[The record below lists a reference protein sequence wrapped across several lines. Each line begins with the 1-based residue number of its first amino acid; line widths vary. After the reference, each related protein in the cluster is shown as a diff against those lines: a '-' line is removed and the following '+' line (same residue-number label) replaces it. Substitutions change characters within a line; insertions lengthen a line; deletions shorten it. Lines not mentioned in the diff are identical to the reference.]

1 MPVYLEEA
9 VAQRKKKDSLKQE
22 IEPVDLRK
30 SRYAQQVKDW
40 TSGRPLE
47 ESGLVQL
54 SGERLA
60 DVVKM
65 AEPARAYGEI
75 FSERSKEKDVFGR
88 EGKGWGF
95 PILNKVRGK
104 VQAHR
109 YEKALRKGDI
119 KVWATPEESQQ
130 EHIRM
135 KYGEYPTYEQSL
147 HKTGGEYAKKGWT
160 RSKSDADLFMAVG
173 RSLDDVLTTF
183 IHEGA
188 HMEPLIGKQVG
199 HGRAI
204 KTKKELGGWKRA
216 GELTREGKA
225 FFIGHKDGEE
235 MYERLYSSQGTFD
248 KAIEHRA
255 HTALKDGRDIAKTE
269 ALRDHLALLKFQS
282 ITGEE
287 VSSMGEA
294 EKYKKEF
301 YAEGKSRFKDL
312 GHESSDEEWDAH
324 REWQDKYSKL
334 FYFDRVSKK
343 PRRRHN

>member
-1 MPVYLEEA
+1 MPVYLGEA
-9 VAQRKKKDSLKQE
+9 VAQKKKKDSLRQE
-22 IEPVDLRK
+22 IEPIDIRK
-30 SRYAQQVKDW
+30 SYYAKQVKDW
-40 TSGRPLE
+40 TAGRPLE

-60 DVVKM
+60 DIVKM

-130 EHIRM
+130 EHTRI
-135 KYGEYPTYEQSL
+135 KYGEINPDDYFSGTV
-147 HKTGGEYAKKGWT
+147 GGSYARKGWT

-173 RSLDDVLTTF
+173 RSLEDVLETF

-188 HMEPLIGKQVG
+188 HMEPLIGKQIL
-199 HGRAI
+199 HGGAV
-204 KTKKELGGWKRA
+204 KTKKELGGWKNVNK
-216 GELTREGKA
+216 LQREGKA
-225 FFIGHKDGEE
+225 VFIGHEDGDEK
-235 MYERLYSSQGTFD
+235 YIRHYSSQGEFD
-248 KAIEHRA
+248 EAIGHRA
-255 HTALKDGRDIAKTE
+255 RSALKDGRDIVKTE
-269 ALRDHLALLKFQS
+269 ALRDHLALLKFQA

-287 VSSMGEA
+287 ASSMEET

-301 YAEGKSRFKDL
+301 GAEGKSRFKDL
-312 GHESSDEEWDAH
+312 DEESSYKEWDEY
-324 REWQDKYSKL
+324 RDWKNKFSKL
-334 FYFDRVSKK
+334 WDFERVSDRPHKK
-343 PRRRHN
+343 HN

>member
-1 MPVYLEEA
+1 MPVYLAEA
-9 VAQRKKKDSLKQE
+9 VAQREKKDSLKQE

-30 SRYAQQVKDW
+30 SHYAEQIKDW
-40 TSGRPLE
+40 TAGRPLE

-65 AEPARAYGEI
+65 AEPAEAYAEI
-75 FSERSKEKDVFGR
+75 FSERSKDKDILGR

-119 KVWATPEESQQ
+119 KVWATPEESQ
-130 EHIRM
+130 EKHKLE
-135 KYGEYPTYEQSL
+135 KYGEKDEWWRRSGSV
-147 HKTGGEYAKKGWT
+147 GGEYAKKGWT

-173 RSLDDVLTTF
+173 RSLDDVLETF

-188 HMEPLIGKQVG
+188 HMEPLIGRQIG
-199 HGRAI
+199 HGKKI
-204 KTKKELGGWKRA
+204 KTKKELGGWKNVHK
-216 GELTREGKA
+216 LQREGKA
-225 FFIGHKDGEE
+225 TFFGHEDGDEK
-235 MYERLYSSQGTFD
+235 YIRHYSGQGEFD

-255 HTALKDGRDIAKTE
+255 HAALRDGRNVAKTE
-269 ALRDHLALLKFQS
+269 ALRDHLALLKFQA

-287 VSSMGEA
+287 VETVDEA
-294 EKYKKEF
+294 TQKRRELHDEAARNRDWSGEKYKMFRQLGDIRKIDSEL
-301 YAEGKSRFKDL
+301 KS
-312 GHESSDEEWDAH
+312 
-324 REWQDKYSKL
+324 Y
-334 FYFDRVSKK
+334 
-343 PRRRHN
+343 

>member
-9 VAQRKKKDSLKQE
+9 VAQRKKKDSLRQE

-30 SRYAQQVKDW
+30 SRYAEQVKDW

-75 FSERSKEKDVFGR
+75 FSERSKEKDIFGR

-119 KVWATPEESQQ
+119 KVWATPEESRQ
-130 EHIRM
+130 EHTRI
-135 KYGEYPTYEQSL
+135 KYGEYPTYEQSF

-173 RSLDDVLTTF
+173 RSLDDALATI
-183 IHEGA
+183 IHE
-188 HMEPLIGKQVG
+188 
-199 HGRAI
+199 
-204 KTKKELGGWKRA
+204 
-216 GELTREGKA
+216 
-225 FFIGHKDGEE
+225 
-235 MYERLYSSQGTFD
+235 
-248 KAIEHRA
+248 
-255 HTALKDGRDIAKTE
+255 
-269 ALRDHLALLKFQS
+269 
-282 ITGEE
+282 
-287 VSSMGEA
+287 
-294 EKYKKEF
+294 
-301 YAEGKSRFKDL
+301 
-312 GHESSDEEWDAH
+312 
-324 REWQDKYSKL
+324 
-334 FYFDRVSKK
+334 
-343 PRRRHN
+343 